1 VTAAC
6 DSADESGM
14 GASSVQRWGNSAT
27 GLGFALLSAGTF
39 GTSGSFATSLLAAG
53 WSPDSVVIAR
63 VALGALL
70 LAVPSAIAVRRA
82 WPAVRAAAG
91 MTLAYGIGAVA
102 AAQVC
107 FFNAVRYIP
116 IGVALLLE
124 YLGIALVVGWVWLR
138 HHQPPRALTLAGMAT
153 CLVGLVVVLDLFGQ
167 ARLNPLGVAWGLGAA
182 FGLASYFVL
191 SARAN
196 DGVPPIAMA
205 GLGMGIG
212 AVALTLVGVVGV
224 LPLHARYVDVTLA
237 GHRMSW
243 LVPIVGLA
251 LVAAAIAYVAGISA
265 ARRLGPKL
273 SSFVG
278 LTEVLFAV
286 AWAWLLLGQLPTATQ
301 GIGGVL
307 IIGGIVL
314 VRLDEPAPEPASA
327 ADPPALTELVASAA
341 HGGAG

>member
-1 VTAAC
+1 
-6 DSADESGM
+6 M
-14 GASSVQRWGNSAT
+14 RQPGNPAT
-27 GLGFALLSAGTF
+27 GLGLALLSTATF
-39 GTSGSFATSLLAAG
+39 GTSGSFATSLLRAG

-70 LAVPSAIAVRRA
+70 LAVPTVAAMRRS

-91 MTLAYGIGAVA
+91 TTLAYGVGAVA

-107 FFNAVRYIP
+107 FFNAVRYVP

-138 HHQPPRALTLAGMAT
+138 HRQPPRSLTLMGMAVSA
-153 CLVGLVVVLDLFGQ
+153 VGLVVVLDLFGH
-167 ARLNPLGVAWGLGAA
+167 ARLDPLGVLWGLGAA
-182 FGLASYFVL
+182 VGLASYYVL

-212 AVALTLVGVVGV
+212 AVALTLVGVVGL
-224 LPLHARYVDVTLA
+224 LPLHARFGPVTLV
-237 GHRMSW
+237 GHHVSW
-243 LVPIVGLA
+243 IVPIVGLA
-251 LVAAAIAYVAGISA
+251 LLAAAIAYVAGIHA

-286 AWAWLLLGQLPTATQ
+286 LWAWLLLGQLPSAIQ
-301 GIGGVL
+301 GLGGAL
-307 IIGGIVL
+307 IIAGIVL
-314 VRLDEPAPEPASA
+314 VRLDEPVPDAAGTPGEPLAVPEPAG
-327 ADPPALTELVASAA
+327 V
-341 HGGAG
+341 

>member
-1 VTAAC
+1 MRQW
-6 DSADESGM
+6 S
-14 GASSVQRWGNSAT
+14 NSAT

-39 GTSGSFATSLLAAG
+39 GTSGSFATALLRAG
-53 WSPDSVVIAR
+53 WSPNSVVIAR

-70 LAVPSAIAVRRA
+70 LAVPTAIAVRRA
-82 WPAVRAAAG
+82 WPAVRSAAG
-91 MTLAYGIGAVA
+91 PTLAYGVGAVA

-107 FFNAVRYIP
+107 FFNAVRYVP

-138 HHQPPRALTLAGMAT
+138 HRQPPRPLTLAGMAI
-153 CLVGLVVVLDLFGQ
+153 CLVGLVVVLDLFGHAHVQ
-167 ARLNPLGVAWGLGAA
+167 PLGVLWGLGAA
-182 FGLASYFVL
+182 FGLASYYVL

-212 AVALTLVGVVGV
+212 ALALTLVGVLGL
-224 LPLHARYVDVTLA
+224 LPLHARFGDVTLA
-237 GHRMSW
+237 GHRTSW
-243 LVPIVGLA
+243 IVPIAGLA
-251 LVAAAIAYVAGISA
+251 VAAAAIAYVAGITA

-286 AWAWLLLGQLPTATQ
+286 LWAWLLLGQLPSATQ

-314 VRLDEPAPEPASA
+314 VRLDEPAAEAAATPTGPLASGEPLTPRNSPVPGEPLVSA
-327 ADPPALTELVASAA
+327 ARSAA
-341 HGGAG
+341 S